1 MLGWPGY
8 WVLIKE
14 RVQLQNQMESLLEEG
29 RIKLSSVIS
38 DLLGVSARRILR
50 ALADG
55 QTDSGTAWWSA
66 WATSI
71 PGRPTTI

>member
-29 RIKLSSVIS
+29 LIKLSSVIS
-38 DLLGVSARRILR
+38 DLLGVSERRILR

-55 QTDSGTAWWSA
+55 QTDSGTA
-66 WATSI
+66 
-71 PGRPTTI
+71 

>member
-55 QTDSGTAWWSA
+55 QTDSGTIGRTGDDSLALW
-66 WATSI
+66 
-71 PGRPTTI
+71 PGRS